1 MLKDCSWDLPKR
13 CFVSLWLKAE
23 SWKLLWIRLALLQM
37 YSLEFAFQSAKLQD
51 ATENVQG

>member
-1 MLKDCSWDLPKR
+1 MLCE
-13 CFVSLWLKAE
+13 FVTE
-23 SWKLLWIRLALLQM
+23 SWKLETFIRLALLQM

>member
-1 MLKDCSWDLPKR
+1 MLCE
-13 CFVSLWLKAE
+13 FVTE